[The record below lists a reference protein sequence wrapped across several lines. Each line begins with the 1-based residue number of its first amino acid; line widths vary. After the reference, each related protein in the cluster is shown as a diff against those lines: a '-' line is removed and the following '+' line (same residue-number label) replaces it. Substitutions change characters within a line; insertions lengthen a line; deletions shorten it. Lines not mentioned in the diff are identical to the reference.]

1 MNLDAPASLYL
12 SVVCDGPDCG
22 NKYLG
27 FDSKDE
33 TTPYNGSST
42 LTRFLANKQFMST
55 ITLATGTVQEILVL
69 ERKVLVA
76 LNARIRED
84 FYNETNSNG
93 FDLGIHLDSD
103 LVSSEWVDEIVQ
115 QVLLTT
121 PETINQKSDTFSL
134 TEKLQ
139 QDEIL
144 LQNFL
149 DFVNDEKN
157 QRKEL
162 VPLVYAKISNNRSAQ
177 SRKNLLID
185 ANIGIISAR
194 MRDEIAKGENPG
206 LLADPVVVV
215 TDKDGNE
222 NINSG
227 HHTIT
232 CLHTVG
238 ANICKYVVYP
248 GELLN
253 FDEELIRRAGE
264 RLNKTQHFKGFI
276 TEKDCK
282 FSLQNSMKYYLL
294 SLGLDATN
302 ERLLA
307 LFERT
312 TRAAGLKKYFRQMK
326 QSDGYTSSQFDYAW
340 KTLSKEFKMNKTLNG
355 RVFISMRNVKSIIG
369 ETRDELQRRLKN
381 TLNCSHTAKG
391 EASMAAI
398 GSAVAAA
405 QRTFSEGADRTLIVL
420 NQNSEVPILTA
431 ADRDNILK
439 TFKRDITCFTRKL
452 DPNFCPDIHIAIL
465 PAFIDDKLYTTHLR
479 DITL

>member
-12 SVVCDGPDCG
+12 SVVCDGTDYG

-76 LNARIRED
+76 LNARIRKD

-93 FDLGIHLDSD
+93 FDLGIQLDSD
-103 LVSSEWVDEIVQ
+103 LVSAEWVDEIVQ
-115 QVLLTT
+115 QVLLMT
-121 PETINQKSDTFSL
+121 PETINQKSDTASL

-144 LQNFL
+144 LQKFL

-162 VPLVYAKISNNRSAQ
+162 VPLVYAKVSNGRSAQ
-177 SRKNLLID
+177 SRKTLLID
-185 ANIGIISAR
+185 ANVDIIRAR
-194 MRDEIAKGENPG
+194 MRDEIARGENPG
-206 LLADPVVVV
+206 LLADPIVAI

-222 NINSG
+222 KLNSG
-227 HHTIT
+227 HHSIEG
-232 CLHTVG
+232 LHKEGVT
-238 ANICKYVVYP
+238 ICKYVVYP

-253 FDEELIRRAGE
+253 FDEELMRRAGE
-264 RLNKTQHFKGFI
+264 RLNKSQHFKGFI

-282 FSLQNSMKYYLL
+282 FSLQNSMNYYLI
-294 SLGLDATN
+294 SLDLDATN

-340 KTLSKEFKMNKTLNG
+340 KTLGKEFKMNKTLNG

-420 NQNSEVPILTA
+420 NQNSEAPILTT
-431 ADRDNILK
+431 ADRNNILK

-452 DPNFCPDIHIAIL
+452 DRNFCPDIHIAIL
-465 PAFIDDKLYTTHLR
+465 PAFIDDELYTTHLR